1 MHVIRDDL
9 SPSSLFRKAPVPDST
24 LPLSTSQSSSLRSSP
39 TRSLPCPESL
49 VPCLVYFDPKS
60 YIVRSRQLLPRR
72 LSRASAS
79 TRARIVFYSSS
90 LRVCFFFERNT
101 RRHDLFH
108 GGNEKSSPRR
118 CVVVTFIG
126 LVPSLSGYAIA
137 HRWRVLPRIGRH
149 RASSSQSSS
158 INPGS
163 FLFR

>member
-1 MHVIRDDL
+1 MLAGMTSH
-9 SPSSLFRKAPVPDST
+9 
-24 LPLSTSQSSSLRSSP
+24 LPLSSGKRPSQTRRSPFRRRSHQVFGLLR
-39 TRSLPCPESL
+39 PEVFL
-49 VPCLVYFDPKS
+49 
-60 YIVRSRQLLPRR
+60 VRSRLL
-72 LSRASAS
+72 RASS
-79 TRARIVFYSSS
+79 TSTPSLTLSGVTNYSLEGCHERALARARASSFTL
-90 LRVCFFFERNT
+90 LRCVCVFFERNT